1 MNKKKINNMIILTHA
16 LESDKYQHVK
26 NFSNP
31 RGFTLV
37 ELMVSCSI
45 LLILVSSIFGVLIS
59 GNRLWDISVAQVDIS
74 ASGRNAMSRVFEEL
88 SQAGQDTVTVSL
100 GHDAIIF
107 QTPDSYSG
115 GIISWGN
122 QIQYS
127 LGGLN
132 GQQFLRTDLGSGEV
146 QVLGNNITLLQLEQI
161 KDDTIDIQIT
171 LSKQSVKGDILTV
184 QLGSQIRLRNQ

>member
-1 MNKKKINNMIILTHA
+1 MNKKKINKIAIFTRA
-16 LESDKYQHVK
+16 PESRGYQLVK
-26 NFSNP
+26 IWFNAQ
-31 RGFTLV
+31 GFTLI

-45 LLILVSSIFGVLIS
+45 LVILVSSVFAILTS
-59 GNRLWDISVAQVDIS
+59 GSRLWAVSVAQIDIS
-74 ASGRNAMSRVFEEL
+74 ASARNAMARVFDDL
-88 SQAGQDTVTVSL
+88 SQAGQDTVIVSP
-100 GHDAIIF
+100 GHDAITF

-132 GQQFLRTDLGSGEV
+132 GQQLLRTDLVSGDV
-146 QVLGNNITLLQLEQI
+146 QVWGNNITLLQLDQT

-171 LSKQSVKGDILTV
+171 LSKQSAKGDILTV
-184 QLGSQIRLRNQ
+184 QLGSQVRLRNK